1 MHDATSS
8 SLTQIDEEQKIL
20 PRHVAFIM
28 DGNGRWAQQRG
39 LPRIAGHKA
48 GVDSLRKTIGHA
60 LKLKLEYLTLFSF
73 SSENWSRPV
82 SEVEAIMGLLRRF
95 VRSDLAELN
104 AKNVRIKIIG
114 SKDNLPSD
122 ILNYLIEAE
131 KTTEANTGMTLIVAF
146 NYGARDEICR
156 AVQKIARKVADGQLS
171 PDDIN
176 ETMLGNELD
185 TVGLPDPDL
194 LIRTS
199 GESRLSNFLLWQ
211 NAYTEF
217 VFLDVFWPDFAEGDF
232 DQALESFA
240 KRDRR
245 YGNVCATQSV
255 V

>member
-1 MHDATSS
+1 MHDVSS
-8 SLTQIDEEQKIL
+8 SPLPLVDDERPAL

-39 LPRIAGHKA
+39 LPRIAGHRA
-48 GVDSLRKTIGHA
+48 GVDALRKTIAHA
-60 LKLKLEYLTLFSF
+60 LKLELEYLTLFSF
-73 SSENWSRPV
+73 SSENWSRPA
-82 SEVEAIMGLLRRF
+82 SEVDGIMGLLRRF

-104 AKNVRIKIIG
+104 AKNVRIRIIG
-114 SKDNLPSD
+114 SRDNLPAD

-131 KTTEANTGMTLIVAF
+131 NTTETNTGLTLIVAF
-146 NYGARDEICR
+146 NYGGRDEICR
-156 AVQKIARKVADGQLS
+156 AVRKIAHQVSDGQLT
-171 PDDIN
+171 PDQITEATLTN
-176 ETMLGNELD
+176 ALD
-185 TVGLPDPDL
+185 TASLPDPDL

-217 VFLDVFWPDFAEGDF
+217 VFLDVFWPDFAENDF
-232 DQALESFA
+232 DQALQNFA

-245 YGNVCATQSV
+245 YGNVCATKSV

>member
-1 MHDATSS
+1 MHDVSS
-8 SLTQIDEEQKIL
+8 SPLPHVDDERPAL

-39 LPRIAGHKA
+39 LPRIAGHRA
-48 GVDSLRKTIGHA
+48 GVDALRKTIAHA
-60 LKLKLEYLTLFSF
+60 LKLELEYLTLFSF
-73 SSENWSRPV
+73 SSENWSRPA
-82 SEVEAIMGLLRRF
+82 SEVDGIMGLLRRF

-104 AKNVRIKIIG
+104 AKNVRIRIIG
-114 SKDNLPSD
+114 SRDNLPAD

-131 KTTEANTGMTLIVAF
+131 NTTETNTGLTLIVAF
-146 NYGARDEICR
+146 NYGGRDEICR
-156 AVQKIARKVADGQLS
+156 AVRKIAHQISDGQLS
-171 PDDIN
+171 PDQIT
-176 ETMLGNELD
+176 EATMTNALD
-185 TVGLPDPDL
+185 TASLPDPDL

-217 VFLDVFWPDFAEGDF
+217 VFLDVFWPDFAEDDF
-232 DQALESFA
+232 DQALQSFA

-245 YGNVCATQSV
+245 YGNVCATKSV

>member
-1 MHDATSS
+1 MRDATPS
-8 SLTQIDEEQKIL
+8 SLPQIDEKQQML

-39 LPRIAGHKA
+39 LPRIAGHRA
-48 GVDSLRKTIGHA
+48 GVESLRKTIRHA
-60 LKLKLEYLTLFSF
+60 LQLKLEYLTLFSF
-73 SSENWSRPV
+73 SSENWSRPA
-82 SEVEAIMGLLRRF
+82 SEVDAIMGLLRRF
-95 VRSDLAELN
+95 VRSDLADLN
-104 AKNVRIKIIG
+104 AQNVRIRIIG
-114 SKDNLPSD
+114 SRDNLPED
-122 ILNYLIEAE
+122 ILSYLVEAE
-131 KTTEANTGMTLIVAF
+131 KTTELNTGMTLVVAF

-156 AVQKIARKVADGQLS
+156 AVQKIARKVADGKIR
-171 PDDIN
+171 PDEVN
-176 ETMLGNELD
+176 EAALDSHLD
-185 TVGLPDPDL
+185 TAGLPDPDL

-217 VFLDVFWPDFAEGDF
+217 VFLDVFWPDFAEVDF

-245 YGNVCATQSV
+245 YGNVCASQSV

>member
-1 MHDATSS
+1 MRDATSS
-8 SLTQIDEEQKIL
+8 SLPQIDDEQRTL

-39 LPRIAGHKA
+39 LPRIAGHRA
-48 GVDSLRKTIGHA
+48 GVESLRKTIAHA

-73 SSENWSRPV
+73 SSENWSRPA
-82 SEVEAIMGLLRRF
+82 SEVDAIMGLLRRF

-104 AKNVRIKIIG
+104 AKNVRIRIIG
-114 SKDNLPSD
+114 SRENLPPD

-131 KTTEANTGMTLIVAF
+131 NTTESNTGLTLVVAF

-156 AVQKIARKVADGQLS
+156 AVEKVARKVADGQLI

-176 ETMLGNELD
+176 ETVLGNELD

-217 VFLDVFWPDFAEGDF
+217 VFLDVFWPDFAESDF
-232 DQALESFA
+232 EEALQSFA

>member
-131 KTTEANTGMTLIVAF
+131 RTTEANTGMTLIVAF

>member
-1 MHDATSS
+1 MRDAPSS
-8 SLTQIDEEQKIL
+8 SPQHTNDERRIL
-20 PRHVAFIM
+20 PRHIAFIM

-39 LPRIAGHKA
+39 LPRIAGHRA
-48 GVDSLRKTIGHA
+48 GVESLRKTIGHA

-73 SSENWSRPV
+73 SSENWSRPA
-82 SEVEAIMGLLRRF
+82 SEVDAIMGLLRRF

-104 AKNVRIKIIG
+104 AKNVRVKIVG
-114 SKDNLPSD
+114 SRENLPAD

-131 KTTEANTGMTLIVAF
+131 NTTEDNTGLTLVVAF

-156 AVQKIARKVADGQLS
+156 AVQKLAVKVADGQIR

-176 ETMLGNELD
+176 ETLLGNALD
-185 TVGLPDPDL
+185 TCGLPDPDL

-211 NAYTEF
+211 SAYTEF
-217 VFLDVFWPDFAEGDF
+217 VFLDVFWPDFGEVDF
-232 DQALESFA
+232 DQALQIFA

>member
-1 MHDATSS
+1 MHDAMSS
-8 SLTQIDEEQKIL
+8 SLTQTDEEQRML

-39 LPRIAGHKA
+39 LPRIAGHRA
-48 GVDSLRKTIGHA
+48 GVESLRKTIGHA

-73 SSENWSRPV
+73 SSENWSRPA
-82 SEVEAIMGLLRRF
+82 SEVDAIMGLLRRF

-104 AKNVRIKIIG
+104 AKNVRIRIIG
-114 SKDNLPSD
+114 SRDNLPAD
-122 ILNYLIEAE
+122 ILNYLVEAE
-131 KTTEANTGMTLIVAF
+131 NTTEANTGMTLIVAF

-156 AVQKIARKVADGQLS
+156 ATQKIAHRVAKGELRPDEIDEALLS
-171 PDDIN
+171 
-176 ETMLGNELD
+176 LELD
-185 TVGLPDPDL
+185 TSGLPDPDL

-211 NAYTEF
+211 SAYTEF

-232 DQALESFA
+232 DQALEHFA

-245 YGNVCATQSV
+245 YGNVCSTQSV

>member
-1 MHDATSS
+1 MHDATSP
-8 SLTQIDEEQKIL
+8 TRVQIDDKQPVL

-39 LPRIAGHKA
+39 LPRIAGHRA
-48 GVDSLRKTIGHA
+48 GVESLRKTIGHA
-60 LKLKLEYLTLFSF
+60 LKLELQYLTLFSF
-73 SSENWSRPV
+73 SSENWSRPA
-82 SEVEAIMGLLRRF
+82 SEVDAIMGLLRRF

-104 AKNVRIKIIG
+104 AKNVRIRIIG
-114 SKDNLPSD
+114 SRDHLPAD

-131 KTTEANTGMTLIVAF
+131 KTTESNTGLTLIVAF

-156 AVQKIARKVADGQLS
+156 AVKRLALKVADGVLK
-171 PDDIN
+171 PDDITEN
-176 ETMLGNELD
+176 MLSSELD
-185 TVGLPDPDL
+185 TSGLPDPDL

-199 GESRLSNFLLWQ
+199 GENRLSNFLLWQ

-217 VFLDVFWPDFAEGDF
+217 VFLDVFWPDFAEDDF
-232 DQALESFA
+232 DQALQSFA

-245 YGNVCATQSV
+245 YGNVCATKSV